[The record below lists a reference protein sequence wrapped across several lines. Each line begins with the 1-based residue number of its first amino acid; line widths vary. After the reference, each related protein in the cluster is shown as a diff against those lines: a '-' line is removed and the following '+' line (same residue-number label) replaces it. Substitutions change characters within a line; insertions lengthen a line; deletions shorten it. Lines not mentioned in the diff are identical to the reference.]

1 MSKREFIVN
10 QPFRALET
18 SSSQHRK
25 DDIVVAAVSA
35 FAARTRPARVEA
47 DQLEDLVLPILGE
60 TSDATRRLAAACL
73 SDLPHAP
80 HKLVVR
86 LCEEKADICAAL
98 LLRSPVLQDSDL
110 VTLIAQNGVT
120 FARVIARR
128 TAMTKNLRGLL
139 LALGD
144 ATVATLVT
152 AETAPVSDIH
162 PEIKASKA
170 EISEKLEAARDALR
184 KMMVEKPANSPE
196 MRKALPAPL
205 PEQLSTTLPKRE
217 PMLASSKLRATAL
230 LLDEGFFITALADIH
245 GLSFER
251 AKRVVQRSAPSE
263 LMTALHAASV
273 STGDAFIILSA
284 FYPHIAKDKQEI
296 SLFMS
301 RYQSMVFE
309 QTSDNVRRW
318 KAEDISNALRTKPAN
333 YGELAQKQ
341 LRAG

>member
-1 MSKREFIVN
+1 
-10 QPFRALET
+10 
-18 SSSQHRK
+18 
-25 DDIVVAAVSA
+25 
-35 FAARTRPARVEA
+35 
-47 DQLEDLVLPILGE
+47 
-60 TSDATRRLAAACL
+60 
-73 SDLPHAP
+73 
-80 HKLVVR
+80 
-86 LCEEKADICAAL
+86 
-98 LLRSPVLQDSDL
+98 
-110 VTLIAQNGVT
+110 
-120 FARVIARR
+120 
-128 TAMTKNLRGLL
+128 
-139 LALGD
+139 
-144 ATVATLVT
+144 
-152 AETAPVSDIH
+152 
-162 PEIKASKA
+162 
-170 EISEKLEAARDALR
+170 
-184 KMMVEKPANSPE
+184 MMVEKPANSPE

-251 AKRVVQRSAPSE
+251 AKRVAQRSAPSE

-341 LRAG
+341 LRAS

>member
-1 MSKREFIVN
+1 MN

-18 SSSQHRK
+18 ANSQHRK

-47 DQLEDLVLPILGE
+47 DQLEDLILPILAD
-60 TSDATRRLAAACL
+60 TSEATKRLAAACL
-73 SDLPHAP
+73 SDLAHAP
-80 HKLVVR
+80 HRLVMR
-86 LCEEKADICAAL
+86 LCREKADICATL

-144 ATVATLVT
+144 LTVATLVT
-152 AETAPVSDIH
+152 AETAPASDIH

-170 EISEKLEAARDALR
+170 EISEKLDAARNALR

-196 MRKALPAPL
+196 MRHALPAPL

-230 LLDEGFFITALADIH
+230 LLDDGFFITALADIH

-251 AKRVVQRSAPSE
+251 AKRVVQRAAPSE
-263 LMTALHAASV
+263 MMTALHAAGV
-273 STGDAFIILSA
+273 STADAFIILSA
-284 FYPHIAKDKQEI
+284 FYPQIGRDKQEI
-296 SLFMS
+296 ALFRS
-301 RYQSMVFE
+301 RYEMMVQE
-309 QTSDNVRRW
+309 QTAANVRRW

-333 YGELAQKQ
+333 LGEAAQKR
-341 LRAG
+341 LKAS

>member
-1 MSKREFIVN
+1 VN

-18 SSSQHRK
+18 SNSQHRK

-47 DQLEDLVLPILGE
+47 DQLEDLILPILAD
-60 TSDATRRLAAACL
+60 TSEATKRLAAACL

-80 HKLVVR
+80 HRLVMR
-86 LCEEKADICAAL
+86 LCQEKADICATL

-144 ATVATLVT
+144 STVATLVT
-152 AETAPVSDIH
+152 AETAPASDIH

-170 EISEKLEAARDALR
+170 EISEKLEAARNALR
-184 KMMVEKPANSPE
+184 KMMVEKPVNSPE
-196 MRKALPAPL
+196 MRQALPAPL
-205 PEQLSTTLPKRE
+205 PEQLAATLPKRE

-230 LLDEGFFITALADIH
+230 LLDDGFFITALADIH

-251 AKRVVQRSAPSE
+251 AKRVVQRAAPSE
-263 LMTALHAASV
+263 MMTALHAACV
-273 STGDAFIILSA
+273 STADAFIILSA
-284 FYPHIAKDKQEI
+284 FYPQISRDKQEI
-296 SLFMS
+296 ALFLS
-301 RYQSMVFE
+301 RYEMMVQD
-309 QTSDNVRRW
+309 QTIANVRRW
-318 KAEDISNALRTKPAN
+318 KAEDISSALRAKPAN
-333 YGELAQKQ
+333 YGEPAQKQ
-341 LRAG
+341 LKAS

>member
-1 MSKREFIVN
+1 VSKREFIVN

-18 SSSQHRK
+18 LSSLHRK

-47 DQLEDLVLPILGE
+47 DQLEDLVLPILSD
-60 TSDATRRLAAACL
+60 TSQATRRLAAACL
-73 SDLPHAP
+73 SDLAHAP
-80 HKLVVR
+80 HKLVMR
-86 LCEEKADICAAL
+86 LCEEKADICATL

-144 ATVATLVT
+144 STVATLVT
-152 AETAPVSDIH
+152 AETAPASDIH

-184 KMMVEKPANSPE
+184 KMMIAQPSNSPE
-196 MRKALPAPL
+196 MRQALPAPL
-205 PEQLSTTLPKRE
+205 PEQLSAALPKRE

-230 LLDEGFFITALADIH
+230 LLDDGFFITALADIH

-251 AKRVVQRSAPSE
+251 AKRVVQRAAPSE
-263 LMTALHAASV
+263 MMTALHAAGV
-273 STGDAFIILSA
+273 STADAFIILSA
-284 FYPHIAKDKQEI
+284 FYPQVGRDKQEI
-296 SLFMS
+296 ALFLS
-301 RYQSMVFE
+301 RYEMMVQD
-309 QTSDNVRRW
+309 QTAANVRRW
-318 KAEDISNALRTKPAN
+318 KAEDISSALRAKPAN
-333 YGELAQKQ
+333 YGETAHKQ
-341 LRAG
+341 LKAS

>member
-1 MSKREFIVN
+1 VN

-47 DQLEDLVLPILGE
+47 DQLEDLILPILSD
-60 TSDATRRLAAACL
+60 TSEATKRLAAACL
-73 SDLPHAP
+73 SDMAHAP
-80 HKLVVR
+80 HRLVMR
-86 LCEEKADICAAL
+86 LCQEKADICATL

-144 ATVATLVT
+144 SNVATLVT
-152 AETAPVSDIH
+152 AETAPASDIH

-170 EISEKLEAARDALR
+170 EISEKLDAARNALR

-196 MRKALPAPL
+196 MRQALPAPL
-205 PEQLSTTLPKRE
+205 PEQLSAALPKRE

-230 LLDEGFFITALADIH
+230 LLDDGFFITALADIH

-251 AKRVVQRSAPSE
+251 AKRVVQRAAPSE
-263 LMTALHAASV
+263 MMTALHAAGV
-273 STGDAFIILSA
+273 STADAFIILSA
-284 FYPHIAKDKQEI
+284 FYPQISRDKQEI
-296 SLFMS
+296 ALFLS
-301 RYQSMVFE
+301 RYEMMVQD
-309 QTSDNVRRW
+309 QTIANVRRW
-318 KAEDISNALRTKPAN
+318 KAEDISSALRAKPAN
-333 YGELAQKQ
+333 YGEAAQKH
-341 LRAG
+341 LKAS